1 MTGNSSSTP
10 QRPLQVLVVDD
21 NAINIRLMTVAL
33 TRLGHEVDSADQG
46 AASVQKFS
54 EKHYDAILM
63 DIMMPIMD
71 GITATREIRKL
82 EAERQTPQT
91 DRVKIIAVTANAFD
105 DDRAKLFEAG
115 MDYYLNKPF
124 EIGELQRLLSL

>member
-21 NAINIRLMTVAL
+21 NAINIRLMKVAL
-33 TRLGHEVDSADQG
+33 TRLGHEVDSAEQG
-46 AASVQKFS
+46 AASVQRFS
-54 EKHYDAILM
+54 QKHYDVILM

-82 EAERQTPQT
+82 EAERQTAQN

-124 EIGELQRLLSL
+124 EMGELQRLLNL

>member
-21 NAINIRLMTVAL
+21 NAINIRLMKVAL
-33 TRLGHEVDSADQG
+33 TRLGHEVDSAEQG

-54 EKHYDAILM
+54 QKHYDVILM

-82 EAERQTPQT
+82 EAERQTAQN

-124 EIGELQRLLSL
+124 EMGELQRLLNL